1 MILSVCVEPDTLMR
15 FPELSGEILFLSK
28 TIGLYSTDKGDDA
41 ALQRVESRL
50 FYNKL
55 LKVDVVNKYHEPL
68 YERPIPNSE
77 EIHLVIRSK
86 EFFVN

>member
-28 TIGLYSTDKGDDA
+28 TIGLYCTDKGDEA
-41 ALQRVESRL
+41 ALQRIESRL

-55 LKVDVVNKYHEPL
+55 LKVDVVTKNHEFL
-68 YERPIPNSE
+68 HERPIPDSE
-77 EIHLVIRSK
+77 EIHIVIRSK
-86 EFFVN
+86 DFFVN